1 MILGDILKKK
11 TFISI
16 FLMLVSGFS
25 GFTIGS
31 SLESSNDVSE
41 TAIVVTDED
50 KEFSKA
56 SKEVPFSLYWQVWD
70 TIKNEYYKQPVK
82 DSNLFYGSLRG
93 MVYGLG
99 DPYSE
104 FFEPKT
110 AEEFQEELKGS
121 FEGIGAEIGM
131 KNDQVTIIA
140 PLPDSPAEKAGIRA
154 GDRVLAIDGIDTAY
168 MTLDE
173 AVGRIRGERGTS
185 VRLTILPKGE
195 RDLFSEITV
204 IRDVIE
210 VKSVTFKTLN
220 DDKIFYI
227 TLNHFNADTK
237 EVFGEAVVAALSK
250 NPKGIILDL
259 RNNPGGFLDAAVK
272 VAGYWT
278 GNNTVVIEQFSSGDR
293 NTYEG
298 GVEPLLKPYKTV
310 VLVNGGSASASEI
323 VAGALKDYKLAT
335 IIGENTFGKG
345 TVQSLETLPDGSAMK
360 LTVAEWLTPNGALI
374 EESGVTPDIII
385 ERTEEDYDKDL
396 DPQLDRAIE
405 FLNSN

>member
-1 MILGDILKKK
+1 
-11 TFISI
+11 
-16 FLMLVSGFS
+16 MLVSGFS

>member
-1 MILGDILKKK
+1 
-11 TFISI
+11 
-16 FLMLVSGFS
+16 MLVSGFS

-173 AVGRIRGERGTS
+173 AVRRIRGEKGTS

>member
-154 GDRVLAIDGIDTAY
+154 GDRV
-168 MTLDE
+168 
-173 AVGRIRGERGTS
+173 R
-185 VRLTILPKGE
+185 
-195 RDLFSEITV
+195 SE
-204 IRDVIE
+204 E
-210 VKSVTFKTLN
+210 
-220 DDKIFYI
+220 
-227 TLNHFNADTK
+227 
-237 EVFGEAVVAALSK
+237 
-250 NPKGIILDL
+250 
-259 RNNPGGFLDAAVK
+259 
-272 VAGYWT
+272 
-278 GNNTVVIEQFSSGDR
+278 
-293 NTYEG
+293 
-298 GVEPLLKPYKTV
+298 
-310 VLVNGGSASASEI
+310 
-323 VAGALKDYKLAT
+323 
-335 IIGENTFGKG
+335 
-345 TVQSLETLPDGSAMK
+345 
-360 LTVAEWLTPNGALI
+360 
-374 EESGVTPDIII
+374 
-385 ERTEEDYDKDL
+385 
-396 DPQLDRAIE
+396 
-405 FLNSN
+405 

>member
-110 AEEFQEELKGS
+110 AEEFQEELNGS

>member
-1 MILGDILKKK
+1 
-11 TFISI
+11 
-16 FLMLVSGFS
+16 MLVSGFS

-250 NPKGIILDL
+250 NPKGIMAMKVEFQRDITEETSRPVLDELILEYQHGL
-259 RNNPGGFLDAAVK
+259 HLNPLPLP
-272 VAGYWT
+272 
-278 GNNTVVIEQFSSGDR
+278 IPLHSGSTH
-293 NTYEG
+293 NTY
-298 GVEPLLKPYKTV
+298 
-310 VLVNGGSASASEI
+310 ASWKFA
-323 VAGALKDYKLAT
+323 A
-335 IIGENTFGKG
+335 
-345 TVQSLETLPDGSAMK
+345 
-360 LTVAEWLTPNGALI
+360 
-374 EESGVTPDIII
+374 
-385 ERTEEDYDKDL
+385 
-396 DPQLDRAIE
+396 
-405 FLNSN
+405 